1 MNRILAGAFALLMTC
16 GVAFGQTISFGPPLP
31 LTGGSLTGP
40 LHLGSNLLDGSNI
53 AFTGGTLNG
62 VSVGATTPGTGAFT
76 TLGASGTA
84 TLGNGSA
91 NYVQIIGTA
100 GNPLIQAAGTGP
112 NLSLLLQGSGTGGVN
127 IRNGSGQTIGQFI
140 GQGSPVVNFLQFAA
154 ESSGTDPAIVSV
166 GTNAG
171 IRLAPATGGIITLS
185 APTLAQNMQLSP

>member
-16 GVAFGQTISFGPPLP
+16 GVASAQTISFSPPLP
-31 LTGGSLTGP
+31 LTGGTLTGA

-62 VSVGATTPGTGAFT
+62 VTVAGSTGAFT

-112 NLSLLLQGSGTGGVN
+112 NLSLLLQGAGTGGVN

-140 GQGSPVVNFLQFAA
+140 GQGSPVVNFLQFA
-154 ESSGTDPAIVSV
+154 
-166 GTNAG
+166 
-171 IRLAPATGGIITLS
+171 
-185 APTLAQNMQLSP
+185 